1 MIINIRTKL
10 VLAFVI
16 TVLACSAMALM
27 ITFSGYNV
35 MVRGIAASADSN
47 NERVA
52 GIRAIRD
59 LIDAQQQTV
68 AKLVTEQNETGKD
81 DFESGNGQIKQAV
94 DKLAGQSENKEKLQL
109 EALVETNTQI
119 SNTLKDIE
127 ESIKKADP
135 SEYMVNLADFRK
147 QFDSLTA
154 KEQAL
159 RKLIMIQLDAGIKD
173 SLDRAAALNQLSV
186 QQQSALN
193 ELAPAMDE
201 IINKYEG
208 TASAAVKLQDEIDR
222 LQSEVERLKSDNRQ
236 TPASSQQ
243 SIELQNSAQ
252 PSDSVNQPAGTA
264 IQIPAFDDALKDTI
278 RTYIG
283 TVVQN
288 EEDGKKVLDAPGS
301 ESLGSALAELAAA
314 DDVMATTQDARA
326 KAELAIS
333 GNNGSSG
340 DFTQSMLNAKQELG
354 SLEKLVNANNAAL
367 AGEAAADC
375 EALTALLDKVF
386 AAKSSMENNGL
397 KEHYKEAV
405 TAYDQQKQ
413 SLASL
418 ESAYKGYLS
427 EDVQKSRELKNTL
440 MWTLAIIVFISLL
453 IGMLFA
459 LMLSKNILS
468 PLRKMTNVLKK
479 AGEGD
484 LTERISNGRNDE
496 IGKLGESV
504 NGVLDGQQKML
515 EQVRTTSGD
524 IGVLRRG
531 LSELFSHSRENA
543 GKVSS
548 GIKSIMDGIAAGA
561 KHSGEDIGKIGRTDI
576 EANDFASTTGKAVRD
591 GMKAIK
597 MAASGEKSVTEAES
611 VIRDAT
617 ETVRQIADS
626 INDLEDSSSKIGAIT
641 NTITEIASK
650 TNLLALNAAIEAA
663 RAGQQGK
670 GFTVL
675 AEQIRKLSE
684 GSNKAAGEIKQLIR
698 EIQGR
703 IQFAVDKI
711 GDGVSSVDEGAN
723 KIDAARGS
731 IIQIAG
737 TVNNIVETLKEAAI
751 AVKARQDNTAEL
763 AGALD
768 TISKAASQTAADRD
782 AIDAGLEQQK
792 KNMKQIEDM
801 AVKLD
806 EVSGTLDSLVKH
818 FKV

>member
-1 MIINIRTKL
+1 MINIRTKL

-16 TVLACSAMALM
+16 TVLACSAMALI
-27 ITFSGYNV
+27 ITFSGYNL
-35 MVRGIAASADSN
+35 MVKGIAASADSN

-52 GIRAIRD
+52 GIRAIKD

-68 AKLVTEQNETGKD
+68 AKIVIEQDESGKD
-81 DFESGNGQIKQAV
+81 EFENRSGLIKQAV
-94 DKLAGQSENKEKLQL
+94 EELAGQSENKEKLQL
-109 EALVETNTQI
+109 EAFVETDTQI

-127 ESIKKADP
+127 ESIKKADT
-135 SEYMVNLADFRK
+135 SEYLGKLADFRK
-147 QFDSLTA
+147 QVDSLIA

-159 RKLIMIQLDAGIKD
+159 KKLIMIQVDACIKE
-173 SLDRAAALNQLSV
+173 SLENAIEFNRLSV
-186 QQQSALN
+186 QQQSTLN
-193 ELAPAMDE
+193 ELAPVIDE
-201 IINKYEG
+201 LLSKYEG
-208 TASAAVKLQDEIDR
+208 TTSAIIKLQDKIDKM
-222 LQSEVERLKSDNRQ
+222 QSEVKKLKMDNSQ
-236 TPASSQQ
+236 TSTSSQQ
-243 SIELQNSAQ
+243 SNELQNSNQ
-252 PSDSVNQPAGTA
+252 PSDSPNQMSEPE
-264 IQIPAFDDALKDTI
+264 IQIQALDNALMDTI
-278 RTYIG
+278 RTHIV

-288 EEDGKKVLDAPGS
+288 EESGKKVLDALGS
-301 ESLGSALAELAAA
+301 GTLGSAMAKLAAA
-314 DDVMATTQDARA
+314 DEAISLTQDARV
-326 KAELAIS
+326 KAEAAFS
-333 GNNGSSG
+333 VKDGSSD
-340 DFTQSMLNAKQELG
+340 DFVQGMSNVKQVLG
-354 SLEKLVNANNAAL
+354 SLEKLMTANNAPL
-367 AGEAAADC
+367 AGEAAADG
-375 EALTALLDKVF
+375 EALAAALDKVF
-386 AAKSSMENNGL
+386 AAKTLMENNGL
-397 KEHYKEAV
+397 KEHYSEAV
-405 TAYDQQKQ
+405 AVYDQQKQ
-413 SLASL
+413 SLATL

-427 EDVQKSRELKNTL
+427 EDVKKSRELKNTL
-440 MWTLAIIVFISLL
+440 MLTLAIIVLISLL

-459 LMLSKNILS
+459 LTLSKNILS
-468 PLRKMTNVLKK
+468 PLRNMTNVLKK

-484 LTERISNGRNDE
+484 LTERVSNGRNDE
-496 IGKLGESV
+496 IGKLGDSV
-504 NGVLDGQQKML
+504 NGVLDGQKKML

-524 IGVLRRG
+524 IGVLRKG

-548 GIKSIMDGIAAGA
+548 GIKSIMDGIASGA
-561 KHSGEDIGKIGRTDI
+561 KHSNEDIEKIGRTSI
-576 EANDFASTTGKAVRD
+576 ETGDFASATGKVVQD

-684 GSNKAAGEIKQLIR
+684 GSNKAASEIKQLIH

-723 KIDAARGS
+723 KIDAAKGS

-737 TVNNIVETLKEAAI
+737 TVNSIVETLKEAAI

-768 TISKAASQTAADRD
+768 TISKAANQTAADRD
-782 AIDAGLEQQK
+782 AIDSGLEQQK

-801 AVKLD
+801 TVKLD
-806 EVSGTLDSLVKH
+806 DVSGTLDSLVKH

>member
-1 MIINIRTKL
+1 MINIRTKL
-10 VLAFVI
+10 VLAFII
-16 TVLACSAMALM
+16 TVLACSAMALI
-27 ITFSGYNV
+27 ITFSGYNL

-59 LIDAQQQTV
+59 LIDAQQQTA
-68 AKLVTEQNETGKD
+68 AKIVIEQDESGKD
-81 DFESGNGQIKQAV
+81 EFENRSGLIKQAV
-94 DKLAGQSENKEKLQL
+94 EKQAGQSENKEKLQL
-109 EALVETNTQI
+109 DALVETNTQI

-135 SEYMVNLADFRK
+135 SEYLGKLADFRK
-147 QFDSLTA
+147 QVDSLIA
-154 KEQAL
+154 KEQVL
-159 RKLIMIQLDAGIKD
+159 KKLIMIQVDASIKD
-173 SLDRAAALNQLSV
+173 SLDNAAALKQLSV

-193 ELAPAMDE
+193 ELAAAIDE
-201 IINKYEG
+201 ILGKYEG
-208 TASAAVKLQDEIDR
+208 TASAIVKL
-222 LQSEVERLKSDNRQ
+222 
-236 TPASSQQ
+236 QQ
-243 SIELQNSAQ
+243 SIELQNSIQ
-252 PSDSVNQPAGTA
+252 PADSVNQPSEPE
-264 IQIPAFDDALKDTI
+264 IQIPALDNALMDTI
-278 RTYIG
+278 RTYID

-288 EEDGKKVLDAPGS
+288 EQDGKKVLDALEAGA
-301 ESLGSALAELAAA
+301 LGSAMAKLAAA
-314 DDVMATTQDARA
+314 DNAISLTQEACA
-326 KAELAIS
+326 KAEAAIS
-333 GNNGSSG
+333 AKDGSSE
-340 DFTQSMLNAKQELG
+340 DFTQGMLNVNQVLG
-354 SLEKLVNANNAAL
+354 SLEKLMTANNAPL
-367 AGEAAADC
+367 AGEAAVDG
-375 EALTALLDKVF
+375 EALTAALDKVF
-386 AAKSSMENNGL
+386 AAKSSMENSGL
-397 KEHYKEAV
+397 KEHYTEAV
-405 TAYDQQKQ
+405 TAYEQQKQ
-413 SLASL
+413 SLTNL

-427 EDVQKSRELKNTL
+427 EDVKKSRELKNTL

-468 PLRKMTNVLKK
+468 PLRNMTNVLKR

-484 LTERISNGRNDE
+484 LTERISSGRNDE

-524 IGVLRRG
+524 IGVLRKG
-531 LSELFSHSRENA
+531 LSELFSHSRDNA

-561 KHSGEDIGKIGRTDI
+561 KHSNEDIGKMGRTNI
-576 EANDFASTTGKAVRD
+576 EADNLASATGKVVQD

-617 ETVRQIADS
+617 GTVRQIADS

-684 GSNKAAGEIKQLIR
+684 GSNKAAGEIKLLIR

-723 KIDAARGS
+723 KIDAAKES

-737 TVNNIVETLKEAAI
+737 TVNSIVETLKEAAI

-768 TISKAASQTAADRD
+768 TISKAANQTAVDRD
-782 AIDAGLEQQK
+782 AIDAGLEQQQ

-801 AVKLD
+801 TIKLD
-806 EVSGTLDSLVKH
+806 EVSGTLDSLVKR